1 MWQSPNTQDK
11 SFQSCVS
18 NCVFPPREERFL
30 PLGYCNPLASVLMST
45 AICAR
50 WTMVGHHVCHGGY
63 NSLQSENGE
72 VTGRFHRRA
81 FARGVWKRCTDW
93 MDWMLPEVR
102 WRSRLTVFVHSAP
115 VVCWCVREKVQDET
129 HQVDCV
135 FV

>member
-1 MWQSPNTQDK
+1 
-11 SFQSCVS
+11 
-18 NCVFPPREERFL
+18 
-30 PLGYCNPLASVLMST
+30 MST

-102 WRSRLTVFVHSAP
+102 WRSRLTVFVYSAP
-115 VVCWCVREKVQDET
+115 VCVGVSGRRCRMKHIRLTVFVYSAPVRVAVLGRCVRAAEVQVKHISLT
-129 HQVDCV
+129 PR
-135 FV
+135 